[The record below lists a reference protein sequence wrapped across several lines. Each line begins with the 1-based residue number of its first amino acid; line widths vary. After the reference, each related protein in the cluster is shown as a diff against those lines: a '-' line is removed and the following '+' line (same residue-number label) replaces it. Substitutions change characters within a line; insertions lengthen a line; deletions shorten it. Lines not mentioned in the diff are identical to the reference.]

1 MLKIKNSLGQIFL
14 KNKKI
19 IKKIVNFIKPK
30 KKDILIEIGYGN
42 GEISNKIIKYNKNLT
57 SLEIDKFL
65 IKKNKKKNTKIKII
79 NINVLKFN
87 FLNFFKKK
95 KKKIRIFGN
104 IPYYISKKLFFIFI
118 KNFKIIK
125 DIHIM
130 IQKEFFNLLISK
142 KGDKKYNKISILVKY
157 FYNIK
162 ILINIKKKFFYPKPK
177 VNSVFIMLKP
187 RKKKY
192 KLINIKHFIHILN
205 ISFKRKK
212 KKTINNLKNILN
224 KKIIKKNNINLNE
237 RPNKISIKNF
247 CKITNLYSKYKFK

>member
-1 MLKIKNSLGQIFL
+1 MLKIKNSLGQVFL
-14 KNKKI
+14 KNKTI
-19 IKKIVNFIKPK
+19 IKKIIKFIKPK
-30 KKDILIEIGYGN
+30 KKDIFIEIGYGH

-57 SLEIDKFL
+57 SLEIDKYL
-65 IKKNKKKNTKIKII
+65 IKKNKKKKIKINLI
-79 NINVLKFN
+79 NISVLKFN
-87 FLNFFKKK
+87 FLNFFLKK

-104 IPYYISKKLFFIFI
+104 IPYYLTKKLFFIFI

-130 IQKEFFNLLISK
+130 IQKEFCDLLIAK
-142 KGDKKYNKISILVKY
+142 KGDKKYSKISILIKY
-157 FYNIK
+157 IYNIK
-162 ILINIKKKFFYPKPK
+162 ILMNIKNKFFYPKPK
-177 VNSVFIMLKP
+177 VNSVFIILKP

-192 KLINIKHFIHILN
+192 KLLNIKHLNHILN

-212 KKTINNLKNILN
+212 KKIINNLKNILN
-224 KKIIKKNNINLNE
+224 KKIIKKNNINLNK